1 MAIFANKNIMGV
13 YSQTL
18 IKQAKANKLNIED
31 IVFCTLCASGFN
43 QRDAY
48 IAAYRPT
55 TNNPQ
60 AIDTKLKKQLKDDA
74 LQIYLFKI
82 NEDKRKEDSNLIEFE
97 RKIRAEYQKEYAA
110 TKEQTEP
117 DNNRTT
123 TGQVV
128 AEPEQSQTGA
138 TGAKETRSKADIIRE
153 LNEKIDRC
161 TDPKEQ
167 REFYK
172 MLIDVEQMKKDIDET
187 EEESIHY
194 YFPVT
199 CKDCKHSPENKPNQ
213 V

>member
-1 MAIFANKNIMGV
+1 MAV

-31 IVFCTLCASGFN
+31 LIFCTLCASGFN

-74 LQIYLFKI
+74 LQIYLFKL

-110 TKEQTEP
+110 TKEQSNTDATQPSQVTPNQTEP
-117 DNNRTT
+117 IT
-123 TGQVV
+123 
-128 AEPEQSQTGA
+128 A
-138 TGAKETRSKADIIRE
+138 TNKETRSKADIIKE
-153 LNEKIDRC
+153 LNEKIDNCR
-161 TDPKEQ
+161 DPREQ

-199 CKDCKHSPENKPNQ
+199 CKDCKHSVNEKAPN
-213 V
+213 

>member
-1 MAIFANKNIMGV
+1 MAV

-31 IVFCTLCASGFN
+31 IVFCTLCASGFS

-60 AIDTKLKKQLKDDA
+60 QIDTKLKKQLKDDA
-74 LQIYLFKI
+74 LQVYLFKL

-97 RKIRAEYQKEYAA
+97 RKIRAEYQKEYA
-110 TKEQTEP
+110 TSKEQSNT
-117 DNNRTT
+117 DATGNT
-123 TGQVV
+123 TGQDTTQ
-128 AEPEQSQTGA
+128 PEQA
-138 TGAKETRSKADIIRE
+138 TGNNPVSKETRSKADIIKE
-153 LNEKIDRC
+153 LNEKIDNCR
-161 TDPKEQ
+161 DPREQ

-199 CKDCKHSPENKPNQ
+199 CKDCKHSVSSKQE
-213 V
+213 